1 MLLHLSLV
9 TATSLSLISM
19 NTNLYE
25 YEQKNEDITDN
36 FNREFFDVPSL
47 RGILHLGR
55 KTYVMGIL
63 NVTPDSF
70 YDGERYNTLENAIDH
85 ALKMVEEGADII
97 DVGGESTRPGAHPV
111 SEAEEIK
118 RVIPVIKL
126 LSKQIRKPISIDTY
140 KAKIAEKAIDAGA
153 SIINDI
159 GGLFMDKKMAKI
171 AAEAKV
177 PVIIMHK
184 KGTPRTMQKY
194 PIRKNVL
201 PEILSSLRKSVSI
214 ALDAGV
220 EEEKIILDPGIGFGK
235 TLQQNLVI
243 LKRLQDLK
251 SMGFPILIGTSR
263 KRFIGTILKLPVQES
278 LYGTLATLAIAV
290 MNGAHI
296 VRVHDVR
303 EAVHVV
309 TMCDAIRNSSC

>member
-1 MLLHLSLV
+1 
-9 TATSLSLISM
+9 M
-19 NTNLYE
+19 NTKLYE
-25 YEQKNEDITDN
+25 YEQKTEDITDN
-36 FNREFFDVPSL
+36 FKREFFNVPYPQ
-47 RGILHLGR
+47 GILHLGS

-70 YDGERYNTLENAIDH
+70 YDGKRYNTLENAIDRAH
-85 ALKMVEEGADII
+85 QMAEEGADII
-97 DVGGESTRPGAHPV
+97 DVGGESTRPGAYPV
-111 SEAEEIK
+111 TEAEETK
-118 RVIPVIKL
+118 RVIPIIKI

-140 KAKIAEKAIDAGA
+140 KAKVAEKAIDAGA

-159 GGLFMDKKMAKI
+159 SGLLMDKKMAKI

-201 PEILSSLRKSVSI
+201 SEIMSSLRKSISV
-214 ALDAGV
+214 AMDAGIQ
-220 EEEKIILDPGIGFGK
+220 EDRIILDPGIGFGK
-235 TLQQNLVI
+235 TVQHNLEI
-243 LKRLQDLK
+243 LKRLGEFR

-263 KRFIGTILKLPVQES
+263 KKFIGTILKLSVQES
-278 LYGTLATLAIAV
+278 LYGTLATLAVAV

-303 EAVHVV
+303 EAIQIV
-309 TMCDAIRNSSC
+309 TMCDAIKNS

>member
-1 MLLHLSLV
+1 MREVVENSPRVIGNSCLEG
-9 TATSLSLISM
+9 IKGEIQ
-19 NTNLYE
+19 N
-25 YEQKNEDITDN
+25 DN
-36 FNREFFDVPSL
+36 FKRELFDVTYPH
-47 RGILHLGR
+47 GKLHLGG
-55 KTYVMGIL
+55 KTHVMGIL

-70 YDGERYNTLENAIDH
+70 YDGKRYNTVKNAVDH

-97 DVGGESTRPGAHPV
+97 DVGGESTRPGAYPV
-111 SEAEEIK
+111 SEAEELKRIIPLIK
-118 RVIPVIKL
+118 I

-140 KAKIAEKAIDAGA
+140 KAKVAEKAIDAGA

-159 GGLFMDKKMAKI
+159 GGLLMNKHMAKV

-184 KGTPRTMQKY
+184 KGKPRTMQKN
-194 PIRKNVL
+194 PIRKNVMS
-201 PEILSSLRKSVSI
+201 EIMSYLQKSVSR
-214 ALDAGV
+214 AVNAGID
-220 EEEKIILDPGIGFGK
+220 EDKIILDPGIGFGK
-235 TLQQNLVI
+235 TLHQNLKI
-243 LKRLQDLK
+243 LKRLKEFK

-263 KRFIGTILKLPVQES
+263 KQFIGAILKLSTRER

-303 EAVHVV
+303 EAVQVV
-309 TMCDAIRNSSC
+309 RICDAIVNS

>member
-1 MLLHLSLV
+1 
-9 TATSLSLISM
+9 M

-25 YEQKNEDITDN
+25 YEQKIEDTIDN
-36 FNREFFDVPSL
+36 FKKDFFDVTYPH
-47 RGILHLGR
+47 GILHLGS

-70 YDGERYNTLENAIDH
+70 YDGKRYDTVENAIER
-85 ALKMVEEGADII
+85 ALKMAEEGADII
-97 DVGGESTRPGAHPV
+97 DVGGESTRPGAYPV
-111 SEAEEIK
+111 SETEEIK
-118 RVIPVIKL
+118 RVIPIIKI

-140 KAKIAEKAIDAGA
+140 KAKVAEKAIDAGA
-153 SIINDI
+153 SIINDV
-159 GGLFMDKKMAKI
+159 GGLLVDKKMAKV
-171 AAEAKV
+171 AAEAHV

-201 PEILSSLRKSVSI
+201 SEIMSSLRKSISV
-214 ALDAGV
+214 AMDAGI
-220 EEEKIILDPGIGFGK
+220 EEDRIILDPGIGFGK
-235 TLQQNLVI
+235 TVQHNLQI
-243 LKRLQDLK
+243 LKRLGEFR

-263 KRFIGTILKLPVQES
+263 KKFIGTILKLSVQES
-278 LYGTLATLAIAV
+278 LYGTLATLAVSV

-303 EAVHVV
+303 EAVQIV
-309 TMCDAIRNSSC
+309 TMCDAIRNS